1 MQAQPTADAGV
12 TEGNVSG
19 TDSEITVVDFV
30 VPVALTLA
38 LFISFGIALRFR
50 ELYRED
56 DGYLSPPEPD
66 NPKEATP

>member
-1 MQAQPTADAGV
+1 MQAQSTADAGV
-12 TEGNVSG
+12 PEGNVSG

-30 VPVALTLA
+30 LPVALTLA

-56 DGYLSPPEPD
+56 DGNLSRPESED
-66 NPKEATP
+66 PKEATP